1 MVVINEISL
10 SFFFMQ
16 QCANDQLAFALVL
29 NAHTMATLKK
39 MWKYLQLRSD
49 ENHVILIDVQRYGR
63 TRIIINNMQ
72 KL

>member
-29 NAHTMATLKK
+29 NPHTMATLKK

-49 ENHVILIDVQRYGR
+49 ENHVMDVQRYGR
-63 TRIIINNMQ
+63 TRIIINNMK

>member
-10 SFFFMQ
+10 RFFFMQ

-29 NAHTMATLKK
+29 NAHTIATLKK

-49 ENHVILIDVQRYGR
+49 ENHVMDVQRYGR

>member
-29 NAHTMATLKK
+29 NAHTIATLKK

-49 ENHVILIDVQRYGR
+49 ENHVMDVQRYGR

>member
-1 MVVINEISL
+1 MVVINGISL

-16 QCANDQLAFALVL
+16 QSACDQLAFSLLL

-49 ENHVILIDVQRYGR
+49 ENHVMDVQRYGR
-63 TRIIINNMQ
+63 TLIMISNMQ

>member
-10 SFFFMQ
+10 RFFFMQ

-29 NAHTMATLKK
+29 NAHTIATLKK

-49 ENHVILIDVQRYGR
+49 ENHVMDVRRYGR

>member
-29 NAHTMATLKK
+29 NAHTIATLKK

-49 ENHVILIDVQRYGR
+49 ENHVMDVQRYGR
-63 TRIIINNMQ
+63 TRIIINNMR

>member
-16 QCANDQLAFALVL
+16 QCANDQLAFAIVL
-29 NAHTMATLKK
+29 NAHTIATLKK

-49 ENHVILIDVQRYGR
+49 ENHVMDVQRYGR
-63 TRIIINNMQ
+63 TRIIISNMQ

>member
-1 MVVINEISL
+1 MVVINEVSL

-49 ENHVILIDVQRYGR
+49 ENHVMDVSV
-63 TRIIINNMQ
+63 MDVHA
-72 KL
+72 L

>member
-29 NAHTMATLKK
+29 NAHTIATLKK
-39 MWKYLQLRSD
+39 MWKYLQPRSD
-49 ENHVILIDVQRYGR
+49 ENHVMDVQRYGR

>member
-49 ENHVILIDVQRYGR
+49 ENHVMDVQRYGR

>member
-16 QCANDQLAFALVL
+16 QCANDQLAFSLVL
-29 NAHTMATLKK
+29 NAHTIATLKK

-49 ENHVILIDVQRYGR
+49 ENHVMDVQRYGR

>member
-16 QCANDQLAFALVL
+16 QCANDQLTFALVL
-29 NAHTMATLKK
+29 NAHTIATLKK
-39 MWKYLQLRSD
+39 MWTYLQLRSD
-49 ENHVILIDVQRYGR
+49 ENHVMDVQRYGR
-63 TRIIINNMQ
+63 TSIIINNMQ

>member
-1 MVVINEISL
+1 MFGHEWHQFK
-10 SFFFMQ
+10 FFFMRQ
-16 QCANDQLAFALVL
+16 SVHYDQPAFALVL

-49 ENHVILIDVQRYGR
+49 ENHAMDVQRYGR
-63 TRIIINNMQ
+63 ARIMISNTQ